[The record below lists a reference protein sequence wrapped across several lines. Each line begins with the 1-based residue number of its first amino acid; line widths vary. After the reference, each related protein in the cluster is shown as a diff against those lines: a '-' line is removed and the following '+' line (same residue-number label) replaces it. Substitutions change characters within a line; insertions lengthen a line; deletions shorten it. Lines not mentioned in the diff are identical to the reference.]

1 MTKAAAHALA
11 VLSTLFILLGSA
23 ADVQARSKA
32 KQVRDLHYGEVLF
45 HFYQQDSFTAISRLL
60 AAEQQERLPNHAQD
74 AQVLLGGLYLGYGQQ
89 DAAAAIFAELL
100 RNDTRDQVRDRA
112 WFYLA
117 KIAYQRGE
125 PERAAHALEQ
135 IGEALEPDMEA
146 ERRLLG
152 AQLLMRQG
160 QFGGAVAALESWR
173 APRDWLDY
181 ARFNLGVALVR
192 HGREQDGT
200 RLLAQ
205 IGAGK
210 VQPDH
215 VGWARRIFTPW
226 YWLFRKRR
234 MSEDI
239 SYDEHQALT
248 DKANLALGFA
258 YLQNEAP
265 AQAAEALV
273 RIEADS
279 PWASKAL
286 LGQGWAHAAMGDYQA
301 ALAPWESLKD
311 GDRFDPAVQ
320 ESLLAVPYALG
331 KMRDQDAAVE
341 GYSAAIASF
350 NDEMQRL
357 DALGGSLDQ
366 GQFLDEVLEQAPVDQ
381 LGWFFKLSEL
391 PDTPQS
397 RYLYQLLADHSF
409 QEGLKNYRDLR
420 FLTDNLGQ
428 WQAGLSTYVDM
439 LDTRLQRY
447 HQRVELMRESLRED
461 RMGELEQV
469 ASAAHRRLQ
478 EVTHDDNAAGLA
490 SEDELALMSRLK
502 QVEQRLALIPATQL
516 PAGAVDKARLLRG
529 VLRWRQSEAF
539 PARLW
544 EQRKATRALDDALA
558 TAGLQRESLLTAREH
573 ALDGLEDFRT
583 RIEALRPR
591 IAQLQARIDLALN
604 GHQRYLETLAEA
616 QIEGR
621 RQRLRAYLTEAQFA
635 LASVYDT
642 GAHAG
647 AAP

>member
-1 MTKAAAHALA
+1 MSRAARGFALLCLPLA
-11 VLSTLFILLGSA
+11 LLLGAHSV
-23 ADVQARSKA
+23 DARPKP

-60 AAEQQERLPNHAQD
+60 AAQQQQRLPNHAQD

-100 RNDTRDQVRDRA
+100 QNDSREHVRDRA

-117 KIAYQRGE
+117 KIASQRGE
-125 PERAAHALEQ
+125 PARAAHALEQ
-135 IGEALEPDMEA
+135 IGDALEPDLEA

-152 AQLLMRQG
+152 AQLKMRQG
-160 QFGGAVAALESWR
+160 QFGEAVAQLESWR

-265 AQAAEALV
+265 AEAAEALL

-286 LGQGWAHAAMGDYQA
+286 LGQGWAHAAMGNYQA
-301 ALAPWESLKD
+301 ALEPWGSLRD

-331 KMRDQDAAVE
+331 KMRNQDAAVD

-366 GQFLDEVLEQAPVDQ
+366 GQFLDQVLEQAPVDQ
-381 LGWFFKLSEL
+381 LGWFFELTEL

-420 FLTDNLGQ
+420 FLTVNLRE
-428 WQAGLSTYVDM
+428 WQAGLGTYVDM

-447 HQRVELMRESLRED
+447 QQRVELMDESLRED
-461 RMGELEQV
+461 RMGELERE
-469 ASAAHRRLQ
+469 ASAAHARLDM
-478 EVTHDDNAAGLA
+478 VRANDDPAGLA
-490 SEDELALMSRLK
+490 SEDELALMERLE
-502 QVEQRLALIPATQL
+502 QVEQRLKVVPAAQL
-516 PAGAVDKARLLRG
+516 PAGAADKARLYRG
-529 VLRWRQSEAF
+529 VLMWRQSEAF

-544 EQRKATRALDDALA
+544 EQKKSARALDDALA
-558 TAGLQRESLLTAREH
+558 TAGLQRESLLQAREH
-573 ALDGLEDFRT
+573 ALDGLEDFRV
-583 RIEALRPR
+583 RIDALRPR
-591 IAQLQARIDLALN
+591 IEQLQARIDSALN
-604 GHQRYLETLAEA
+604 GHQTYLQTLAEA
-616 QIEGR
+616 QIEDR
-621 RQRLRAYLTEAQFA
+621 RERLRAYLTEAQFA